1 MKKHEERL
9 FKILKLADNI
19 FPLWKTT
26 SRKSNI
32 IFSRTLV
39 IKELRD
45 AGATFE
51 RIGEL
56 LNINHATALWNYNK
70 DISLPY
76 LREIE
81 KDMFNKWKSALKRVM
96 CENEEEYA
104 KELAKELLQILGTN
118 HIIVSKNGKEIL
130 MEYGEEVKIK
140 S

>member
-1 MKKHEERL
+1 MKNNEERL

-70 DISLPY
+70 DISIPY
-76 LREIE
+76 LSRIE
-81 KDMFNKWKSALKRVM
+81 KEMLSRWMSAIRKL
-96 CENEEEYA
+96 EYEDNDLYA
-104 KELAKELLQILGTN
+104 KDLAKELLKILGTN
-118 HIIVSKNGKEIL
+118 HIIVSKNGEEIL
-130 MEYGEEVKIK
+130 IEYGEESKIK